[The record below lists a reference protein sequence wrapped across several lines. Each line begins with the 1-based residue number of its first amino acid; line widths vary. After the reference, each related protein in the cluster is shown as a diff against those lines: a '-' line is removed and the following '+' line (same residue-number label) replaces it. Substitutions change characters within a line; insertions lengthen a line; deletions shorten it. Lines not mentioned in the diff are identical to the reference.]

1 MPTQHPFI
9 NKRNIYS
16 VKCTCMNRDYILS
29 SNNTCMYIFSSCKNL
44 TNLLKWYKN
53 TNNKNKLIKLNKITT
68 KSIHVQLQHVILN
81 GRNMKK
87 ALDKFTVLQ
96 FCQSYVPWH
105 SSSLNGII
113 LTRGIQTSSTLEQSS
128 CDNGSFWSLFYST
141 DEHPWHCL
149 LTDPVSPVA

>member
-105 SSSLNGII
+105 SSSLKYVHVNENKYGRNHFYKCYPDIHGRNHFDERYPDI
-113 LTRGIQTSSTLEQSS
+113 LNTGT
-128 CDNGSFWSLFYST
+128 
-141 DEHPWHCL
+141 
-149 LTDPVSPVA
+149 VSMR

>member
-1 MPTQHPFI
+1 MLYTLLFLLIILLMPTQHPFI

-87 ALDKFTVLQ
+87 ALDKFTSVLSKL
-96 FCQSYVPWH
+96 CP
-105 SSSLNGII
+105 
-113 LTRGIQTSSTLEQSS
+113 LT
-128 CDNGSFWSLFYST
+128 LF
-141 DEHPWHCL
+141 
-149 LTDPVSPVA
+149 